1 MKPAIV
7 LLLTTDPVAER
18 LARQAVTATR
28 HGLRVIHAA
37 PEAFH
42 ALDGEC
48 EDVDAVVIDL
58 DPGVHGAALLEAI
71 GDRLPVIVLTS
82 LEAEYMRPVAGR
94 HGAREC
100 ITKPFNAVQLQAAIE
115 RVLAT
120 AEPK

>member
-1 MKPAIV
+1 MNPAII

-18 LARQAVTATR
+18 LARQAATATR
-28 HGLRVIHAA
+28 RGLRVIHNA
-37 PEAFH
+37 PDAFH
-42 ALDGEC
+42 ALDEGC
-48 EDVDAVVIDL
+48 ADVDAVVIDL
-58 DPGVHGAALLEAI
+58 DPGVHGTALLEAI

-82 LEAEYMRPVAGR
+82 LEANYMHPVASR

-120 AEPK
+120 PEPR